1 MQLASVFITL
11 IFAANLILPMTA
23 HRARPIASETLFH
36 TLFADFFS
44 EDDGTTYV
52 QTGDIPAM
60 WLRDSTAQ
68 TLPYIRF
75 GGAYPILSVRFAKV
89 IERDA
94 RNILTDPYANAFRA
108 NYHVWERK
116 WEADSLAWPVLLTWV
131 YWQYTGTRRIFTPA
145 LHRALRRI
153 VDTWRCEQLHAQ
165 CSRYSYPGSANSR
178 PFNTQT
184 GLIWSAFRPSDDPV
198 LYHFNIPGEAHV
210 VVALQDLARL
220 AVIGYNDTNLAN
232 EATSMASEVELGIES
247 YGRVWNPAYGGWVYL
262 YETDGLGH
270 DAYMDDANLPDLTS
284 LPYFGYCASDD
295 PAYLNTRAYAL
306 SRRNP
311 FYFTGRYATGLGSG
325 HTPYGYVWPLGLM
338 ARALTATSSAE
349 TAEEL
354 TTLAETDSEQGLIH
368 ESFDPDAYWYY
379 TREEFGWA
387 NALYASLVFR
397 SIAGFS
403 YAPFTA
409 YGGAVLPFEPYS
421 RTPTLTPPL
430 VQIADTGI
438 LFRTMGDL
446 LERADGRTTIQP
458 IRNVIKRSAGVQPR
472 R

>member
-1 MQLASVFITL
+1 MQLASAPLCLLLAVS
-11 IFAANLILPMTA
+11 LILPMTA
-23 HRARPIASETLFH
+23 HRARPIESETLFH

-44 EDDGTTYV
+44 ESDGTTYV

-68 TLPYIRF
+68 TLTYIRF
-75 GGAYPILSVRFAKV
+75 GDAYPILSVRFAKV

-94 RNILTDPYANAFRA
+94 RNVLSDPYANAFRA
-108 NYHVWERK
+108 DYRPWERK

-131 YWQYTGTRRIFTPA
+131 YWQYTGTHGIFTPA
-145 LHRALRRI
+145 LHRALRKI

-165 CSRYSYPGSANSR
+165 CSRYAYPASGNNQPFNSR
-178 PFNTQT
+178 T
-184 GLIWSAFRPSDDPV
+184 GMIWTAFRPSDDPV
-198 LYHFNIPGEAHV
+198 RYHFNIPIEAHV

-220 AVIGYNDTNLAN
+220 AEIGYGDVDLAN
-232 EATSMASEVELGIES
+232 EARSMAAQVQLGIEF
-247 YGRVWNPAYGGWVYL
+247 YGRIWNPAYGGWVYV

-270 DAYMDDANLPDLTS
+270 DLYLDDANLPDLTS
-284 LPYFGYCASDD
+284 LPYFGYCGSDD
-295 PAYLNTRAYAL
+295 PAYLTTRAYTL

-311 FYFTGRYATGLGSG
+311 WYFTGRYASGLGSQ
-325 HTPYGYVWPLGLM
+325 HTPYGYVWPLGIM
-338 ARALTATSSAE
+338 ARALTATSAAE

-368 ESFDPDAYWYY
+368 ESFDPDAYWNY

-387 NALYASLVFR
+387 NALYASLVLR
-397 SIAGFS
+397 SVAGFP

-409 YGGAVLPFEPYS
+409 YGSAVLPGEPYS
-421 RTPTLTPPL
+421 KTPTLTTPL

-438 LFRTMGDL
+438 LYRTLGDL
-446 LERADGRTTIQP
+446 LERADGRTTIPP
-458 IRNVIKRSAGVQPR
+458 IRSVIKRSAKR
-472 R
+472 RNP